1 MSDSKSIALGT
12 IRAEHRALAAVID
25 SLKALVAEIRD
36 GRMTAD
42 FGLFWSMI
50 YYIDA
55 FPDQLHHPK
64 ENDWLFARL
73 RLRTHEAD
81 ALINELVRQHEQEEA
96 ALGGLRRWLGNFEAG
111 VPGSLEQLEQT
122 IRTYAEFS
130 WKHMRAEEHD
140 LIPIAENHL
149 TSADWDDIAAA
160 FSENGDPLVGKHEG
174 ERFIALF
181 RQIVAQAPAPIGLGV
196 SRHS

>member
-1 MSDSKSIALGT
+1 MSDSKSIALGI
-12 IRAEHRALAAVID
+12 IRAEHRALVAVLD
-25 SLKALVAEIRD
+25 SLTALVAEIRD

-50 YYIDA
+50 YYIEA
-55 FPDQLHHPK
+55 FPDQFHHPK

-81 ALINELVRQHEQEEA
+81 ALVTDLVRQHEQEEA
-96 ALGGLRRWLGNFEAG
+96 ALGCLRRWLGNFEAG

-130 WKHMRAEEHD
+130 WKHLRAEEHE
-140 LIPIAENHL
+140 LMPIAEAHL

-181 RQIVAQAPAPIGLGV
+181 RQIVEQAPAPIGLGV

>member
-81 ALINELVRQHEQEEA
+81 ALITELVRQHEQEEA
-96 ALGGLRRWLGNFEAG
+96 ALGSLRRCLGNFEAG
-111 VPGSLEQLEQT
+111 VPGSLEELEQT
-122 IRTYAEFS
+122 IRTYAEFT
-130 WKHMRAEEHD
+130 WKHLRAEEHE
-140 LIPIAENHL
+140 LMPIAEAHL
-149 TSADWDDIAAA
+149 TPADWDDIAAA
-160 FSENGDPLVGKHEG
+160 FAENGDPLVGKHEG
-174 ERFIALF
+174 GRFIALF
-181 RQIVAQAPAPIGLGV
+181 RQIVEQAPAPIGLGV
-196 SRHS
+196 PRHS

>member
-12 IRAEHRALAAVID
+12 IRAEHRALVAVLD

-81 ALINELVRQHEQEEA
+81 ALITDLVRQHEQEEA

-130 WKHMRAEEHD
+130 WKHMRAEEHE
-140 LIPIAENHL
+140 LMPIAESHL
-149 TSADWDDIAAA
+149 TPADWDDIAAA

-181 RQIVAQAPAPIGLGV
+181 RQIVEQAPAPIGLGA

>member
-130 WKHMRAEEHD
+130 WKHMRTEEHE
-140 LIPIAENHL
+140 LMPIAEAHL
-149 TSADWDDIAAA
+149 TPADWGDIAAA

-181 RQIVAQAPAPIGLGV
+181 RQIVEQAPAPIGLGV